1 MSLKGRLSPNE
12 LSASV
17 SKQQVMAAQTN
28 SMNRIIH
35 IEGLRAFLAFW
46 VLCSHVLCESGYT
59 EATLNPIAKKL
70 WQGWFA
76 VDVFVIVSGFVIFYL
91 LDHKR
96 EKYLNF
102 IANRFF
108 RVWPLFIILF
118 LVSIPLSQING
129 INKIAFFDLFPNSAI
144 QVEPTTAPVSL
155 WSQNTLAHVLL
166 HLPMLHGVVP
176 QAILPNAPSA
186 YLAPAWSIS
195 LEWQFYL
202 IAPLIFW
209 RLQPLKKYSILMV
222 SAGVLIAFFI
232 GKIMPFVE
240 YGAFLPMHIEY
251 FYAGGLSYFLF
262 KRLQSSQISIEFF
275 PIGLTLSILLLFN
288 PKFNVYMLPCAIWL
302 NFFSILLDIQ
312 KTQPP
317 PYIKLIAKLFSNPIA
332 VYLGKIS
339 YSIYLSHMLVIIAS
353 QYFLLKYFPTLSQEG
368 HMYTLGAITII
379 VTLAISHILYKVIE
393 LRGIALGKNL
403 VNKLNRR
410 LERRQGA

>member
-1 MSLKGRLSPNE
+1 
-12 LSASV
+12 
-17 SKQQVMAAQTN
+17 
-28 SMNRIIH
+28 
-35 IEGLRAFLAFW
+35 
-46 VLCSHVLCESGYT
+46 
-59 EATLNPIAKKL
+59 
-70 WQGWFA
+70 
-76 VDVFVIVSGFVIFYL
+76 VIFYL